1 MFVLLLGRYEGER
14 SPYEHAKANASGRPN
29 ICLGEDAG
37 FTALRGIDVPMKT
50 GTGLMRGNI
59 RLQAGSGLKPVVE
72 VVTGRT
78 GALLIKVIC
87 VIANFFVAGLRTNGG
102 AGGCIF
108 HKIFNFKC
116 EENYPSAS
124 PSLRASIG

>member
-1 MFVLLLGRYEGER
+1 
-14 SPYEHAKANASGRPN
+14 
-29 ICLGEDAG
+29 
-37 FTALRGIDVPMKT
+37 VPMKT

-102 AGGCIF
+102 ADGFIAHMINVF
-108 HKIFNFKC
+108 RS
-116 EENYPSAS
+116 EENDPLVSAS
-124 PSLRASIG
+124 LRVSIGASVAGGLWGVTRR